1 MPLFSRTNLTNIRGA
16 IIATALLLGA
26 TCAAAQDV
34 KIGYVDRNRVLNESA
49 PAKKAMAALVKEF
62 ARRETQ
68 IKDLQKQISE
78 AQAQLEKNQNTM
90 SPSER
95 AAKAQTIQTMM
106 RQSDR
111 MALSYTQDFELRKNE
126 ERTKLVARAGVVIKA
141 IAEAGKFDLIL
152 QDVTYNSR
160 RIDIT
165 DQVIKDMAR

>member
-1 MPLFSRTNLTNIRGA
+1 MSPFSRSILVNIGGA
-16 IIATALLLGA
+16 IVAAALVLSATYATAQGF
-26 TCAAAQDV
+26 
-34 KIGYVDRNRVLNESA
+34 KIGYVNRDRILNESA
-49 PAKKAMAALVKEF
+49 PAKRAMAALVKEF
-62 ARRETQ
+62 AQRETQ

-78 AQAQLEKNQNTM
+78 AQAQFDKNQSTM
-90 SPSER
+90 SASER

-106 RQSDR
+106 RRSDR

-152 QDVTYNSR
+152 QEATYNSR

-165 DQVIKDMAR
+165 DQVIKDLAR